1 MLIQFFRLFLSIMP
15 LVIIFPASA
24 IMQPSTSMV
33 LIQEDAGGGS
43 INVTNTD
50 DKDALLY
57 VKVIDLPDDK
67 FPQLIV
73 TQPVMRVAAG
83 QTQRVRF
90 VLTSDRPLTTEHMKR
105 VTFEGIP
112 ISNVENKGVSISLR
126 QNLPVIIH
134 PTRLAANN
142 DAWKELQWTVKEGK
156 LTVRN
161 PGAWVVRMAPSFTLL
176 PGNQKVNLNKSYI
189 LPGETVP
196 VAFSD
201 VLALARTNKIRI
213 DAVSSYGYKV
223 GHAELP
229 LSHEI

>member
-24 IMQPSTSMV
+24 IMQPQTSMV
-33 LIQEDAGGGS
+33 LIREDAGGGS

-90 VLTSDRPLTTEHMKR
+90 VLISDRPLTTEHMKR

-112 ISNVENKGVSISLR
+112 ITSVANQGIAISLR

-134 PTRLAANN
+134 PAGLAENIGS
-142 DAWKELQWTVKEGK
+142 WKDLQWSVKQGK
-156 LTVRN
+156 LRVHN

-176 PGNQKVNLNKSYI
+176 PGNQKVILNKSYI
-189 LPGETVP
+189 LPGETLP
-196 VAFSD
+196 VVFSD
-201 VLALARTNKIRI
+201 VLALARTQKIRI
-213 DAVSSYGYKV
+213 DAVSSYGYEV
-223 GHAELP
+223 GNAELSV
-229 LSHEI
+229 SHEL

>member
-1 MLIQFFRLFLSIMP
+1 MLTQYFRLFLSMML
-15 LVIIFPASA
+15 LVIIFSASA
-24 IMQPSTSMV
+24 IMQPGTSMV

-50 DKDALLY
+50 VKDALLY

-90 VLTSDRPLTTEHMKR
+90 VLTTGRPLTTEHMKR

-112 ISNVENKGVSISLR
+112 ITAVENKGIAISLR

-134 PTRLAANN
+134 PVGLAENTHS
-142 DAWKELQWTVKEGK
+142 WKDLQWSVKQGK
-156 LTVRN
+156 LTVHN

-176 PGNQKVNLNKSYI
+176 PGNQKVVLDKSYI
-189 LPGETVP
+189 LPGETLP

-201 VLALARTNKIRI
+201 VMALARTQKIRI
-213 DAVSSYGYKV
+213 EAVSSYGYEV
-223 GHAELP
+223 GSAELSV
-229 LSHEI
+229 SHEI